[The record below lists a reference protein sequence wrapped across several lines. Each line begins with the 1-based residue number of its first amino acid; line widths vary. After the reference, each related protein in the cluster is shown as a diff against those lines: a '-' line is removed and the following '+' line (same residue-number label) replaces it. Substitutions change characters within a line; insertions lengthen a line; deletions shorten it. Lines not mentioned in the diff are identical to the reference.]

1 MQKVFYTKH
10 TMMVYLIILFSLISK
25 KEKEKEKSLTEVH
38 VFTELWNMHLD
49 TANKKL

>member
-1 MQKVFYTKH
+1 MQKVFYTQH

-25 KEKEKEKSLTEVH
+25 KRKKEKSLTKVH

>member
-1 MQKVFYTKH
+1 MQKVFYTQH

-25 KEKEKEKSLTEVH
+25 KEKKSLTKVH